1 MSLFKQDPRRY
12 RTPLERLRPW
22 FKTRTGVLLHA
33 RLMKPAD
40 APLIVGFYH
49 HLSPETLYRRFHTA
63 LSDLPLDVVMER
75 VAHLADVDNLAV
87 SGAVMALLPA
97 EKGRRPERRQH
108 EELVGVVRLARDPR
122 TPDSPDAEAAI
133 VVRDDFHGMGV
144 GQELVRR
151 MVLLAR
157 RMKVQIIVATFQPE
171 NEGAIRLFRKLG
183 LPYTLEHHHG
193 ETTMRIT
200 VPNGTEA

>member
-1 MSLFKQDPRRY
+1 
-12 RTPLERLRPW
+12 LERLRPW

-33 RLMKPAD
+33 RLMKPTD
-40 APLIVGFYH
+40 APLMVDFYH
-49 HLSPETLYRRFHTA
+49 RLSPETLYRRFHTA
-63 LSDLPLDVVMER
+63 SDNLPLGVVMDG
-75 VAHLADVDNLAV
+75 VAQLADVDNQAV
-87 SGAVMALLPA
+87 SGAIVALLPPD
-97 EKGRRPERRQH
+97 KGRRPERRQQ
-108 EELVGVVRLARDPR
+108 EELVGVVRLARSPR

-144 GQELVRR
+144 GQELTRR

-157 RMKVQIIVATFQPE
+157 RMKVQIIVAIFQPE
-171 NEGAIRLFRKLG
+171 NEGAIRLFRELG

-200 VPNGTEA
+200 VPNGMEA